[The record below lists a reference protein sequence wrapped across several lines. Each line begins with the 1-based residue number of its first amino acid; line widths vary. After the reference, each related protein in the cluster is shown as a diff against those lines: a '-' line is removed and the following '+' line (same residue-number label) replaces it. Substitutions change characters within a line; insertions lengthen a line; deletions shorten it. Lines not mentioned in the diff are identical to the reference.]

1 MPPAN
6 LNCLLLSRPGVTVMS
21 QPAADPTN
29 PSYVNAPAKPKR
41 QYRTAD
47 QWREIVEAFQCNSL
61 TRTEFCKQHGIAASG
76 LYNWQRKFEQQ
87 GIQERNDGNAFVEIR
102 PPVVPAE
109 KPNQTWDVELEL
121 GQGRVLRLRMA

>member
-1 MPPAN
+1 MQQPSSNP
-6 LNCLLLSRPGVTVMS
+6 VTS
-21 QPAADPTN
+21 AH
-29 PSYVNAPAKPKR
+29 VNASTKPKR

-47 QWREIVEAFQCNSL
+47 QWRKIVEAFQCSPL

-87 GIQERNDGNAFVEIR
+87 GIQERSDGNAFVQIR
-102 PPVVPAE
+102 PPVGSAE

-121 GQGRVLRLRMA
+121 GQGRVLRVRMA